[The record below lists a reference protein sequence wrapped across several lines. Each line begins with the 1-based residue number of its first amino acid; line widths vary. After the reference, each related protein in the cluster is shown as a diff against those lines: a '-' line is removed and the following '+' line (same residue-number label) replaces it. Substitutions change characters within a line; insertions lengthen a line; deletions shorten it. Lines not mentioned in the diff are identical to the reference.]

1 MSINYNAHIYFFI
14 VKKEKTIM
22 NTKNEL
28 EKEIMCEL
36 EHAIVENGATM
47 FLVQFMMMAETLDEQ
62 IKGFSE
68 SDMLHLKEIV
78 DANVD
83 YRHCLLTV
91 LENNETDEWLLE
103 NDDFIKSA
111 GDVVDGFIGI
121 YKNEL
126 TRRGISVN

>member
-1 MSINYNAHIYFFI
+1 MS
-14 VKKEKTIM
+14 
-22 NTKNEL
+22 TKNEL

-47 FLVQFMMMAETLDEQ
+47 FLVQVMMMAETLDEQ

-78 DANVD
+78 YANVD